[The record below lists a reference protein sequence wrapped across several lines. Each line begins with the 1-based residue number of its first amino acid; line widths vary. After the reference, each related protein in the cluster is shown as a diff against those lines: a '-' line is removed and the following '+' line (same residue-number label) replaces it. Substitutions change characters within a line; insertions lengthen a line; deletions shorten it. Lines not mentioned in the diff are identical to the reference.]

1 MTTSSPR
8 DQLIVGAGAGPRPC
22 AARAHATVRTIA
34 TAPSNGTATRSARA
48 TAEGPRQTTRVAIT
62 PRTMAHAACDPLAP
76 NRAVVPAARLEADA
90 AMTLL
95 RAIHAK
101 LERYNT
107 NATRP
112 APRMPS
118 AGRAAITE
126 GTRRCDPMGAS
137 AATSAA
143 PAALPARIRRIEAR
157 TLKADARLAPTW
169 NVVATTFAPTKI
181 RNRSTLED

>member
-22 AARAHATVRTIA
+22 AARAH
-34 TAPSNGTATRSARA
+34 A

-101 LERYNT
+101 LETYNT

-118 AGRAAITE
+118 AGRAA
-126 GTRRCDPMGAS
+126 
-137 AATSAA
+137 
-143 PAALPARIRRIEAR
+143 
-157 TLKADARLAPTW
+157 
-169 NVVATTFAPTKI
+169 
-181 RNRSTLED
+181 